1 MLAYNY
7 DSGRCWL
14 NATLSMRPSF
24 SGTGSLRVC
33 SAIMA
38 AQQMHKDYTMANAQS
53 FGKLGAVLRRE
64 SERGGGAVPC
74 IK

>member
-14 NATLSMRPSF
+14 NATLSMWTCF

-33 SAIMA
+33 SATMA
-38 AQQMHKDYTMANAQS
+38 AQQIHKDYIMANARS